1 MSVQRRKSCHTAPS
15 SVFELLFLFTA
26 SRSVFCRQGTD
37 SEKGGFPLSHNF
49 YVRTHLNFKG
59 VNKIETVYERSSV
72 NLKVEPRSTFTF
84 YAWPFIHYFY
94 VIYARNFSVRTHVKF
109 SPVNDIE
116 VMYERPRVERES

>member
-1 MSVQRRKSCHTAPS
+1 MNPQDECTKTEITCYTAPS

-84 YAWPFIHYFY
+84 YAWPFIHYLY
-94 VIYARNFSVRTHVKF
+94 VIYARSQGKITRQSQPLTQYNIQKQRI
-109 SPVNDIE
+109 N
-116 VMYERPRVERES
+116 